1 MNWQASLDR
10 WLTTPPDDS
19 YENYAIKVWEMI
31 PESVVSDYEY
41 DLIDDRIVRFED
53 RLFDKF
59 EIGYYE
65 SLEDV
70 ARVLAKFVRHM
81 IDSGKWKQ

>member
-1 MNWQASLDR
+1 MNWKVSLDR
-10 WLTTPPDDS
+10 WLTTPPEDA

-31 PESVVSDYEY
+31 PESVVTDYEY

-59 EIGYYE
+59 EIGYYR
-65 SLEDV
+65 SLEEV
-70 ARVLAKFVRHM
+70 ARVLAKFIRHM